1 MRILSGYQS
10 TRKLEG
16 ILNLDENAI
25 HHRNRPQEPHVLE
38 VPEEVEQQDGPL
50 A

>member
-10 TRKLEG
+10 ARKLEG

-25 HHRNRPQEPHVLE
+25 HYRNRPQEPHVLE